1 MQNEEFSPPWVP
13 LSYNAQQVVATHCSN
28 STGGE
33 GNDSTLIGDWELV
46 PQDQKTTLV
55 EQADDLLKVLQDLKI
70 SVSMKQKSNILVIQ
84 NVQVG
89 SNAPVTGDLI
99 AEVVKLAAKNGGL
112 LWLVNETYKKA
123 CEMCGSQTEAAKL
136 LGVSSRNVRNKIKC
150 DEDGDFI
157 FKKGP

>member
-13 LSYNAQQVVATHCSN
+13 LRYNAQQVVATHCSN

-46 PQDQKTTLV
+46 PQDQKTTIV

-70 SVSMKQKSNILVIQ
+70 SVGMKQKSNILVIQ
-84 NVQVG
+84 NVQIG
-89 SNAPVTGDLI
+89 STTPDNLI
-99 AEVVKLAAKNGGL
+99 ADIVKLAAKNGGL
-112 LWLVNETYKKA
+112 LWLVNEIYKKA

-136 LGVSSRNVRNKIKC
+136 LGVSSRNVRKKIKC
-150 DEDGDFI
+150 EDGDFI
-157 FKKGP
+157 VKRETT